1 MIKLAIVPNEDLPS
15 SFALTRPIATRNG
28 AVELSQKPFKFHTN
42 LHSTPRRTSAIG
54 IFMLQR
60 NMD

>member
-42 LHSTPRRTSAIG
+42 LHFHTATHK
-54 IFMLQR
+54 R
-60 NMD
+60 NRNLRVAAR